1 MPMEKIIKVVLEKLM
16 LLEEIMII
24 STGKDI
30 LWWPRETLTDEAAK
44 ELPSEW
50 RMPFLPTPR
59 NSAKE
64 KEFLPNGREMLSKPI
79 MKEVLTDIPQGSH
92 WSS

>member
-1 MPMEKIIKVVLEKLM
+1 MVPMEKIIKVVLEKLM

-44 ELPSEW
+44 GVAF
-50 RMPFLPTPR
+50 RMEDAIFTYP
-59 NSAKE
+59 
-64 KEFLPNGREMLSKPI
+64 KEFR
-79 MKEVLTDIPQGSH
+79 
-92 WSS
+92 